1 MSRPLIPAAVSLAH
15 IAVLAALAGVWVV
28 ERAPIPPRPLQAM
41 LYTPAVAAPVEA
53 PPASAPPAPQ
63 ARPAAATAPAHSIP
77 TREQA
82 DAPADITRKTRPQPP
97 APTAAPAAPAA
108 PASPPAAA
116 SAAPD
121 SSSATADGSA
131 TASGGQG
138 RHGTQ
143 DSSGDGPHEARIISS
158 MYSNRPPT
166 YPAASRSL
174 GEEGRVI
181 LKVRVNAA
189 GRPESID
196 IDTSSG
202 FPRLDRAATDAVH
215 RWRFEPAMSQGQPV
229 AGWVR
234 VPILFRL
241 DNSR

>member
-1 MSRPLIPAAVSLAH
+1 MLMSRPLIPAAVSLAH

-53 PPASAPPAPQ
+53 PPASAPPAPK
-63 ARPAAATAPAHSIP
+63 AGPAAATAPARSIP
-77 TREQA
+77 AREQA

-97 APTAAPAAPAA
+97 APTAAPAT

-116 SAAPD
+116 STAPD
-121 SSSATADGSA
+121 SSSATADGNA

-138 RHGTQ
+138 RRGSQ
-143 DSSGDGPHEARIISS
+143 DGSGDGPHEARIISS

-174 GEEGRVI
+174 GEEGRVV

-189 GRPESID
+189 GRPENID
-196 IDTSSG
+196 VDTSSG
-202 FPRLDRAATDAVH
+202 FPRLDRAATDAVN

-241 DNSR
+241 DSSR